1 MSDQRLFTSL
11 AKFTEHILRL
21 IATRNQNLR
30 RGAMATELLENTRLV
45 AARLGN
51 AFIGGEWRSEA
62 TGGDSIAVY
71 DPARAAILTQV
82 VTCGPQE
89 VDQAVKAARK
99 AFEEGVWPTLTPSD
113 RAKMLWRLADLID
126 EHADELAMLETLD
139 CGKPFMWAKAVDVSF
154 SADLFRYMAGAVTK
168 IQGAT
173 VPVSLP
179 GAFHTYT
186 LREPL
191 GVVAAITPWNF
202 PLLLG
207 VMKIAPAL
215 AAGNVVILKPSE
227 WTPLSSLR
235 LGELIQEAGIPAGVV
250 QIVTGDGPSTGD
262 HLIRHPGINKI
273 AFTGS
278 TRIGRYIGG
287 IAGENLKRVTLELG
301 GKSANIVTEN
311 ADLTETIPGVAAAI
325 FYNAGQNCMAG
336 SRLLIHSSRYD
347 EVLAGVADYAES
359 LKLGAGHLDDTQLG
373 PMVSEP
379 HLNRVMGYI
388 DIAQKE
394 GARVV
399 TGGMRADREGY
410 FVTPTVLADVTDSM
424 TVVREEIFGP
434 VLVAQKYDSEAE
446 ALALANSS
454 EYGLAGGVWSRDIG
468 QAHRLAAKLKGGN
481 IFINSYG
488 LADPAMP
495 FGGMKSSGWGRENGL
510 EALDSYLE
518 TKSVYVPL

>member
-1 MSDQRLFTSL
+1 
-11 AKFTEHILRL
+11 
-21 IATRNQNLR
+21 
-30 RGAMATELLENTRLV
+30 MATDLLDNTKLV
-45 AARLGN
+45 ASRLGN
-51 AFIGGEWRSEA
+51 ALIGGEWRSEA
-62 TGGDSIAVY
+62 SGGESIPVY
-71 DPARAAILTQV
+71 DPARATILTQV
-82 VTCGPQE
+82 VTCGEKE
-89 VDQAVKAARK
+89 VDQAVRAARK
-99 AFEEGVWPTLTPSD
+99 AFDEGVWPSLSPSD

-126 EHADELAMLETLD
+126 KHADELAMLETLD

-154 SADLFRYMAGAVTK
+154 SAELFRYMAGAVTK

-173 VPVSLP
+173 IPVSLP

-186 LREPL
+186 RREPL

-235 LGELIQEAGIPAGVV
+235 LGELIQEAEIPAGVV
-250 QIVTGDGPSTGD
+250 QIVTGDGQSTGE
-262 HLIRHPGINKI
+262 HLIRHPGVNKI

-278 TRIGRYIGG
+278 TKIGRYIGG
-287 IAGENLKRVTLELG
+287 IAGETLKRVTLELG
-301 GKSANIVTEN
+301 GKSANIVTEH
-311 ADLTETIPGVAAAI
+311 ADLAETIPGVAAAI

-347 EVLAGVADYAES
+347 EVLQGVADYAES

-379 HLNRVMGYI
+379 HLNKVMSYI
-388 DIAQKE
+388 DIAQRE

-399 TGGMRADREGY
+399 TGGSRAAMDGY
-410 FVTPTVLADVTDSM
+410 FVTPTVLADVSDSM

-434 VLVAQKYDSEAE
+434 VLVAQRYETEDE
-446 ALALANSS
+446 ALAMANSS

-468 QAHRLAAKLKGGN
+468 QAHRLAARLKGGN
-481 IFINSYG
+481 VFINSYG

-495 FGGMKSSGWGRENGL
+495 FGGMKSSGWGRENGM